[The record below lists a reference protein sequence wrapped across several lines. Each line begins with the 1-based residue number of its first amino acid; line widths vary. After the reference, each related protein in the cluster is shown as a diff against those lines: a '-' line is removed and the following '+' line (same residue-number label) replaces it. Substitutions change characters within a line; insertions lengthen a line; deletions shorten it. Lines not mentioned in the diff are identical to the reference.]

1 MTAIYLIRHGQNDFV
16 RQGKL
21 PGWLPG
27 IHLNEAGRRQA
38 DQLAES
44 FRGIRLQAVYASPL
58 ERARETAAALA
69 KAQGL
74 ELEIRD
80 ALGEVRIGT
89 WEGLSLRAARRR
101 KLWPTIRM
109 APSLA
114 RFPQGE
120 SFVEAQARVVG
131 ELETLRAAHK
141 RAIACVSHADPIKLA
156 VAHYLGLP
164 LDQFQRLTVEPAS
177 ISLLEVN
184 NRSARLIRLNDV
196 HAAGAA
202 PTG

>member
-16 RQGKL
+16 REGRL
-21 PGWLPG
+21 PGWLPD
-27 IHLNEAGRRQA
+27 IHLNQAGRLQA

-44 FRGIRLQAVYASPL
+44 FQGIRLQAIYTSPL
-58 ERARETAAALA
+58 ERALETGAALA
-69 KAQGL
+69 EAQGL
-74 ELEIRD
+74 ELIVRE
-80 ALGEVRIGT
+80 ALGEIRIGT

-101 KLWPTIRM
+101 KLWPILRC

-131 ELETLRAAHK
+131 ELESLRVRHK
-141 RAIACVSHADPIKLA
+141 GAIACVSHADPIKLA

-164 LDQFQRLTVEPAS
+164 LDQFQRLTIEPAS
-177 ISLLEVN
+177 VSLLEVHN
-184 NRSARLIRLNDV
+184 HSARLIRLNDT
-196 HAAGAA
+196 HAAGPA

>member
-16 RQGKL
+16 RKGKL

-27 IHLNEAGRRQA
+27 IHLNEIGRLQA
-38 DQLAES
+38 ERLAES
-44 FRGIRLQAVYASPL
+44 FRDVQLEAVYSSPL
-58 ERARETAAALA
+58 ERALETAAALA
-69 KAQGL
+69 EAKGL
-74 ELEIRD
+74 ELEIREP
-80 ALGEVRIGT
+80 LGEVRIGT

-101 KLWPTIRM
+101 KLWPIIRF

-131 ELETLRAAHK
+131 ELESLRAAH
-141 RAIACVSHADPIKLA
+141 RGAIACVSHADPIKLA

-164 LDQFQRLTVEPAS
+164 LDQFQRLTIEPAS
-177 ISLLEVN
+177 VSLLDVEHN
-184 NRSARLIRLNDV
+184 SARLIRLNDP
-196 HAAGAA
+196 HAAGPA

>member
-1 MTAIYLIRHGQNDFV
+1 MTAIYLIRHGQTDFN
-16 RQGKL
+16 RKGKL

-27 IHLNEAGRRQA
+27 IHLNETGRQQA
-38 DQLAES
+38 DKLAES
-44 FRGIRLQAVYASPL
+44 FQGIPLQAIYSSPL
-58 ERARETAAALA
+58 ERAMETAARLA
-69 KAQGL
+69 QAKRL
-74 ELEIRD
+74 KVEIRER
-80 ALGEVRIGT
+80 LGEVRVGT

-101 KLWPTIRM
+101 KLWPTIRC

-131 ELETLRAAHK
+131 ELESLRAAHK
-141 RAIACVSHADPIKLA
+141 GAIACVSHADPIKLA

-164 LDQFQRLTVEPAS
+164 LDQFQRLTIEPAS
-177 ISLLEVN
+177 ISLLEVH
-184 NRSARLIRLNDV
+184 NRSARLIRLNDS
-196 HAAGAA
+196 HAAGSA